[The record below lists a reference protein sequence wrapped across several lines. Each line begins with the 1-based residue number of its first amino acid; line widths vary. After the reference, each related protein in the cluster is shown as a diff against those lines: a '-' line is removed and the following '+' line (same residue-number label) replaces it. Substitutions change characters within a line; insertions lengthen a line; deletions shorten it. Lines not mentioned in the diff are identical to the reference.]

1 MDNNNIISIGF
12 DSEPKY
18 IDISD
23 MCLDLQD
30 LITNNKYFE
39 TNLISYKDK
48 EFIYVK
54 IPKENFINIQNN
66 EYFKKFLQINF
77 TEKKFTKG
85 KYKLSFS
92 VIGGIDGKN
101 IPFNVKQNNDR
112 CKITIN
118 YHAGLIGSNS
128 NLEKQIYN
136 VFTQLR
142 NSKND
147 IELNN
152 KYFINITD
160 IESVYNFSNFYKNNF
175 LVSCELFY
183 NGNDIN
189 FKILKENDNID
200 VDFSHYHL
208 YLTDFKLE
216 KLN

>member
-1 MDNNNIISIGF
+1 MDNNTIIRIGF

-23 MCLDLQD
+23 ICLDLQD
-30 LITNNKYFE
+30 LINNNKYFE

-66 EYFKKFLQINF
+66 EYFKEFLQIKF
-77 TEKKFTKG
+77 TERKFTKG

-101 IPFNVKQNNDR
+101 IPFNVKQNNDI
-112 CKITIN
+112 CKISIKYN
-118 YHAGLIGSNS
+118 SNS
-128 NLEKQIYN
+128 KIKLEKQIYN

-183 NGNDIN
+183 NGNQIN
-189 FKILKENDNID
+189 IKILKENDHID